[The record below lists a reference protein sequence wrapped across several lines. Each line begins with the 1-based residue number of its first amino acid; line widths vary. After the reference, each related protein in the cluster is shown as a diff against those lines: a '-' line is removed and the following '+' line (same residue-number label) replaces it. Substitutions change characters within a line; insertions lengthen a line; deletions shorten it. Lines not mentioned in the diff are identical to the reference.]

1 MIALGLAAAVV
12 LRVGAQRQKTAMTA
26 VLLCWI
32 AATLGQI
39 ATGRLLVPLIVGDV
53 VFSLWLLWF
62 AWRKPEWW
70 VLVLLAIEGARLVMH
85 ATIYGASAG
94 VPYALLNNTLSLA
107 GLAVLAAAALVDA
120 RLRARRQGP
129 QPEARPVL

>member
-1 MIALGLAAAVV
+1 MIALALAAAVV
-12 LRVGAQRQKTAMTA
+12 LRVGGQRQKTAMTA